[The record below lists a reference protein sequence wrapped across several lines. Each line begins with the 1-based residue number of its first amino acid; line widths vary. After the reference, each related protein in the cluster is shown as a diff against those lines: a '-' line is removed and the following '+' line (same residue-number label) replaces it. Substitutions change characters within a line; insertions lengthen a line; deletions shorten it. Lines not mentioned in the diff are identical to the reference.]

1 MQLESKF
8 ELFLILWLY
17 SRILINFLLSDI
29 FDIVTSWVSHEEKV
43 LSPYPVNVSSA
54 LIVILKDFFGWFE
67 IQH

>member
-29 FDIVTSWVSHEEKV
+29 FDIVTSWVSHGEKV